1 MLFSEVRHMRLITS
15 RLLPIVTL
23 GAITWSAALA
33 AQTPADIRHEVEQT
47 LRDDRALRRLDVSIA
62 GNEIT
67 LTGSVESFWK
77 KSEALRRTFD
87 VTGVET
93 VVSEIDVP
101 VEEDQQRLIENIAEA
116 IQRYDY
122 YRLWDYLDAHLNNG
136 VVTVTGKVTPERDK
150 AKELFERIAKV
161 RGVQDVAVN
170 VEVLPSNSG
179 DPRLR
184 DAIALRVFANDN
196 FEQFAGMT
204 NPPFHIIVHNS
215 VVTLIGYVQSNIER
229 IEMHRIVG
237 QTQGVMRVDN
247 QLESL
252 R

>member
-1 MLFSEVRHMRLITS
+1 M
-15 RLLPIVTL
+15 
-23 GAITWSAALA
+23 
-33 AQTPADIRHEVEQT
+33 
-47 LRDDRALRRLDVSIA
+47 
-62 GNEIT
+62 
-67 LTGSVESFWK
+67 
-77 KSEALRRTFD
+77 
-87 VTGVET
+87 
-93 VVSEIDVP
+93 SEIDVP
-101 VEEDQQRLIENIAEA
+101 VEEDQQRLIEDIAEA

-122 YRLWDYLDAHLNNG
+122 YRIWDYLDARLNNG
-136 VVTVTGKVTPERDK
+136 VVTLSGKVTPERDK

-161 RGVQDVAVN
+161 RGVQDVVIN

-184 DAIALRVFANDN
+184 DAIARRVFSNDN

-204 NPPFHIIVHNS
+204 NPPFHIIVQNS
-215 VVTLIGYVQSNIER
+215 VVTLVGYVQSNIER
-229 IEMHRIVG
+229 IEMQRIVG

>member
-1 MLFSEVRHMRLITS
+1 MQMMTS
-15 RLLPIVTL
+15 RLFAIVTL
-23 GAITWSAALA
+23 TAIAVPAALA
-33 AQTPADIRHEVEQT
+33 AQTPAEIKHEVEQT
-47 LRDDRALRRLDVSIA
+47 LRDDRALRRLDVAIA

-67 LTGSVESFWK
+67 LSGQVESFWK

-87 VTGVET
+87 VAGVET

-101 VEEDQQRLIENIAEA
+101 VEEDQQRLIEDIAEA

-122 YRLWDYLDAHLNNG
+122 YRIWDYLDARLNNG
-136 VVTVTGKVTPERDK
+136 VVTVSGKVTPERDK

-170 VEVLPSNSG
+170 VEVLPSNSA
-179 DPRLR
+179 DPRIR
-184 DAIALRVFANDN
+184 DRIALRVFSNDN
-196 FEQFAGMT
+196 FERFAGMT
-204 NPPFHIIVHNS
+204 NPPFHIIVQNS
-215 VVTLIGYVQSNIER
+215 VVTLVGYVQSNIER
-229 IEMHRIVG
+229 IEMQRIVA

>member
-1 MLFSEVRHMRLITS
+1 MHIMIF
-15 RLLPIVTL
+15 RLLAVVTL
-23 GAITWSAALA
+23 AAITGTSALA
-33 AQTPADIRHEVEQT
+33 AQTPAEIKHEVEQT

-67 LTGSVESFWK
+67 LSGEVESFWK

-87 VTGVET
+87 VTGVGT

-101 VEEDQQRLIENIAEA
+101 VEEDQQRLIEDIAEA

-122 YRLWDYLDAHLNNG
+122 YRIWDYLDARLNNG
-136 VVTVTGKVTPERDK
+136 VVTLSGKVTPERDK

-161 RGVQDVAVN
+161 RGVQDVVIN

-184 DAIALRVFANDN
+184 DAIARRVFSNDN

-204 NPPFHIIVHNS
+204 NPPFHIIVQNS
-215 VVTLIGYVQSNIER
+215 VVTLVGYVQSNIER
-229 IEMHRIVG
+229 IEMQRIVA